1 MTCGTLHV
9 AVSVT
14 VANLYLQ
21 ETVKRNT
28 LIDCKH
34 DIVAAKLTS
43 SISNWLVAN
52 ERTEQRMTMTLLL
65 QLLRRF

>member
-1 MTCGTLHV
+1 
-9 AVSVT
+9 
-14 VANLYLQ
+14 
-21 ETVKRNT
+21 VKRNT